1 MLALAFSAAFGSLI
15 SGIVGWLDSN
25 EPFQV
30 RKFLQSVIAAI
41 FSGAGA
47 ALLLQNTDTSSTNII
62 LAFLSGAGV
71 DNFSNRVVMNKLGK
85 KR

>member
-1 MLALAFSAAFGSLI
+1 MLTLAFSAAFGSLI
-15 SGIVGWLDSN
+15 SGIAGWLDSK
-25 EPFQV
+25 EPFQA
-30 RKFLQSVIAAI
+30 RKFAQSVIAAM

-47 ALLLQNTDTSSTNII
+47 ALLLQNTDASSTNII
-62 LAFLSGAGV
+62 LAFLGGAGV